1 MQPLLISAST
11 MLIADASWIGANRH
25 RYRAWL
31 EPIDRVFVRHVDVL
45 AAAASYVV
53 LFVVGF
59 AWLAVPAMNAFGRGG
74 NRWWVAFRWSG
85 LLGLV
90 AYATFNLVNKA
101 LFASRY
107 SWTMAIVDTAW
118 GAVLFTIMGY
128 AYLAASQLSSQSA
141 AQYS

>member
-1 MQPLLISAST
+1 
-11 MLIADASWIGANRH
+11 MLVADAVWIGANRS
-25 RYRAWL
+25 RYLAWL
-31 EPIDRVFVRHVDVL
+31 EPVDRLTVRNVDFV

-59 AWLAVPAMNAFGRGG
+59 ASLAVPAMTAFGKGR

-90 AYATFNLVNKA
+90 AYASFNLVNKA

-107 SWTMAIVDTAW
+107 SWTMAVVDTAW
-118 GAVLFTIMGY
+118 GAALFTLMGY
-128 AYLAASQLSSQSA
+128 IYLAASQLSSQSA